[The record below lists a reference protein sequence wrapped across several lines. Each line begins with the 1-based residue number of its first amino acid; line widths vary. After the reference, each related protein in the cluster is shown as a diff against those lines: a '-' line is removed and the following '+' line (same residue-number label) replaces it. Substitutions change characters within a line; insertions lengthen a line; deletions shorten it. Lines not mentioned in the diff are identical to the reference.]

1 MEKKNGEFQKY
12 SMDDAMRLA
21 QTDAAKQLI
30 ALLQQQNGAQLQHAI
45 AQASTGDFESAK
57 STLSQL
63 LSNPQA
69 AALLQQLK
77 E

>member
-30 ALLQQQNGAQLQHAI
+30 ALLQQQNGVQLQRAI

>member
-30 ALLQQQNGAQLQHAI
+30 ALLQQQNGAQLQQAI
-45 AQASTGDFESAK
+45 SQASTGDFESAK